1 MQQEQ
6 TEQKEYRKRILWLA
20 EQMQYDDDIEESVV
34 QFKNSASANK
44 DTKTQEPEGA
54 QEAADDDDDEDL
66 MMDAETMFI
75 EKQSS
80 HQETI
85 TVLDDDPK
93 ASRRVT

>member
-34 QFKNSASANK
+34 QFKTATQQADK
-44 DTKTQEPEGA
+44 EAKPQEPEGTEA
-54 QEAADDDDDEDL
+54 QDDDDDDL
-66 MMDAETMFI
+66 MMDAEAIFI

-80 HQETI
+80 HHETI

-93 ASRRVT
+93 AKRRVT